1 MKYRNQCVYKNV
13 CNSSYQRCRS
23 CELKFAPYDLN
34 IAMQLKRDKEKSRY
48 KFEDDRQ
55 ALAADIMAQKS
66 NRK

>member
-13 CNSSYQRCRS
+13 CNNNSQRCRS

-34 IAMQLKRDKEKSRY
+34 IAMQLKRNKERSRY

-55 ALAADIMAQKS
+55 ALAVDIIVQKS

>member
-13 CNSSYQRCRS
+13 CNSSSQRCRS

-34 IAMQLKRDKEKSRY
+34 IAAQLKKEKERSKY
-48 KFEDDRQ
+48 KFDDDRQ

-66 NRK
+66 NSK